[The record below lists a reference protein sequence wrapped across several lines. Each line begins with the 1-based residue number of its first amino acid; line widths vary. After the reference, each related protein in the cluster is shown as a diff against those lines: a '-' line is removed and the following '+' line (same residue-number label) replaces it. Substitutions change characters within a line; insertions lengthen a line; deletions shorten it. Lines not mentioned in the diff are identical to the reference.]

1 MNNPLKEKYLLPF
14 LESQDTQL
22 SPSTIYSKQLY
33 VGQLLE
39 FLEEKSIET
48 LEDFDIN
55 LVYDFMNTRR
65 EWAPTTVS
73 GAQFQIRS
81 FFDFLFSQGITRFD
95 GRKVFPVILTNKRD
109 RIISF
114 YETEEIKAIVDVID
128 LHKHNGVRNK
138 CVILLAA
145 QLGLRSGD
153 IYGLKLSDIKWDKNL
168 IERRQAKTGNWI
180 SLPLPLNLKL
190 LLADYIQNYRPEHHS
205 DFVFISDQ
213 TLKPLT
219 VEIVQFI
226 VANFSKKA
234 NIERRG
240 RKMGP
245 HALRHS
251 LATRLLKG
259 NYWLNRYTEER
270 GKASDVYFFQSAN
283 GQHRDTQSVRTVF
296 ITKILP
302 AAGINPNRG
311 GVNVRVHDLR
321 HTFACHVLNKLV
333 QKGADPFCALP
344 YLSVYM
350 GHKDIKSTELYLRL
364 TEDRF
369 KEITDAGHC
378 IYEGLGD
385 WDD

>member
-138 CVILLAA
+138 CVVLLAA

-259 NYWLNRYTEER
+259 NTPMP
-270 GKASDVYFFQSAN
+270 V
-283 GQHRDTQSVRTVF
+283 
-296 ITKILP
+296 ITSIL
-302 AAGINPNRG
+302 
-311 GVNVRVHDLR
+311 
-321 HTFACHVLNKLV
+321 
-333 QKGADPFCALP
+333 
-344 YLSVYM
+344 
-350 GHKDIKSTELYLRL
+350 GHKNLNTTRVYLGIDIESLRNISL
-364 TEDRF
+364 EVPVN
-369 KEITDAGHC
+369 E
-378 IYEGLGD
+378 
-385 WDD
+385 

>member
-55 LVYDFMNTRR
+55 LVYAFMNTRR
-65 EWAPTTVS
+65 EWAPTTIS
-73 GAQFQIRS
+73 DAQFQIRS

-138 CVILLAA
+138 CVVLLAA

-234 NIERRG
+234 NTERRG

-259 NYWLNRYTEER
+259 NTPMP
-270 GKASDVYFFQSAN
+270 V
-283 GQHRDTQSVRTVF
+283 
-296 ITKILP
+296 ITSIL
-302 AAGINPNRG
+302 
-311 GVNVRVHDLR
+311 
-321 HTFACHVLNKLV
+321 
-333 QKGADPFCALP
+333 
-344 YLSVYM
+344 
-350 GHKDIKSTELYLRL
+350 GHKNLNTTRVYLGIDIESLRNISL
-364 TEDRF
+364 EVPAN
-369 KEITDAGHC
+369 E
-378 IYEGLGD
+378 
-385 WDD
+385 

>member
-1 MNNPLKEKYLLPF
+1 MGKRISTKIFCFIVLAILLPSSLMLWNVKSTMEKAIHEEVQEKTAQNYAKSE
-14 LESQDTQL
+14 LELNLIFYRMLDI
-22 SPSTIYSKQLY
+22 STIY
-33 VGQLLE
+33 VTDTELLD
-39 FLEEKSIET
+39 T
-48 LEDFDIN
+48 LAD
-55 LVYDFMNTRR
+55 
-65 EWAPTTVS
+65 
-73 GAQFQIRS
+73 
-81 FFDFLFSQGITRFD
+81 
-95 GRKVFPVILTNKRD
+95 
-109 RIISF
+109 
-114 YETEEIKAIVDVID
+114 
-128 LHKHNGVRNK
+128 
-138 CVILLAA
+138 
-145 QLGLRSGD
+145 
-153 IYGLKLSDIKWDKNL
+153 
-168 IERRQAKTGNWI
+168 RRQ
-180 SLPLPLNLKL
+180 
-190 LLADYIQNYRPEHHS
+190 
-205 DFVFISDQ
+205 
-213 TLKPLT
+213 TLW
-219 VEIVQFI
+219 
-226 VANFSKKA
+226 
-234 NIERRG
+234 ERN
-240 RKMGP
+240 
-245 HALRHS
+245 S
-251 LATRLLKG
+251 S
-259 NYWLNRYTEER
+259 LNRYTEER

>member
-81 FFDFLFSQGITRFD
+81 FFDFLFSQRITRFD

-138 CVILLAA
+138 CVVLLAA

-234 NIERRG
+234 NIERRR

-259 NYWLNRYTEER
+259 NTPMP
-270 GKASDVYFFQSAN
+270 V
-283 GQHRDTQSVRTVF
+283 
-296 ITKILP
+296 ITSIL
-302 AAGINPNRG
+302 
-311 GVNVRVHDLR
+311 
-321 HTFACHVLNKLV
+321 
-333 QKGADPFCALP
+333 
-344 YLSVYM
+344 
-350 GHKDIKSTELYLRL
+350 GHKNLNTTRVYLGIDIESLRNISL
-364 TEDRF
+364 EVPVN
-369 KEITDAGHC
+369 E
-378 IYEGLGD
+378 
-385 WDD
+385 

>member
-1 MNNPLKEKYLLPF
+1 MNIPLKEKYLLPF

-138 CVILLAA
+138 CVVLLAA

-234 NIERRG
+234 NIERRR

-259 NYWLNRYTEER
+259 NTPMP
-270 GKASDVYFFQSAN
+270 V
-283 GQHRDTQSVRTVF
+283 
-296 ITKILP
+296 ITSIL
-302 AAGINPNRG
+302 
-311 GVNVRVHDLR
+311 
-321 HTFACHVLNKLV
+321 
-333 QKGADPFCALP
+333 
-344 YLSVYM
+344 
-350 GHKDIKSTELYLRL
+350 GHKNLNTTRVYLGIDIESLRNISL
-364 TEDRF
+364 EVPVN
-369 KEITDAGHC
+369 E
-378 IYEGLGD
+378 
-385 WDD
+385 

>member
-259 NYWLNRYTEER
+259 NTPMP
-270 GKASDVYFFQSAN
+270 V
-283 GQHRDTQSVRTVF
+283 
-296 ITKILP
+296 ITSIL
-302 AAGINPNRG
+302 
-311 GVNVRVHDLR
+311 
-321 HTFACHVLNKLV
+321 
-333 QKGADPFCALP
+333 
-344 YLSVYM
+344 
-350 GHKDIKSTELYLRL
+350 GHKNLNTTRVYLGIDIESLRNISL
-364 TEDRF
+364 EVPVN
-369 KEITDAGHC
+369 E
-378 IYEGLGD
+378 
-385 WDD
+385 